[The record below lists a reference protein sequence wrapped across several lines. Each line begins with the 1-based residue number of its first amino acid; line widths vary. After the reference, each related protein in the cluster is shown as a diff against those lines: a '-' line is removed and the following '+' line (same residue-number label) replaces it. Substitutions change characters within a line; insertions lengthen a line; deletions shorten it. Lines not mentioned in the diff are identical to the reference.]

1 MAEQLFQFGD
11 LNTTDIILKLI
22 STDCRWFE
30 QALRILNLSNGLTTI
45 RIWRRQKDETAGR
58 EYGVMFL
65 LLHFKS
71 SQVILI
77 L

>member
-11 LNTTDIILKLI
+11 LSTADIRLKLI

-30 QALRILNLSNGLTTI
+30 QALRILNVSNGLTTI
-45 RIWRRQKDETAGR
+45 PIWRRQKDETAGR